1 MRSAAPPSER
11 PRPAGFP
18 VLRAEERFIEALA
31 ETLAAPVAERL
42 VPLRRE
48 GEGFL
53 DAEGAA
59 RYLCTSRKRVHELTS
74 ARLLWPD
81 GRDGRRPLYRRSS
94 LERYVEGEGG
104 DGR

>member
-1 MRSAAPPSER
+1 MRAVAPPSER
-11 PRPAGFP
+11 ARPVGIP

-31 ETLAAPVAERL
+31 ETIAAPVAERL
-42 VPLRRE
+42 GPLRCE

-59 RYLCTSRKRVHELTS
+59 RYLCTSRKRIHELTS

-94 LERYVEGEGG
+94 LDRYAEAEGG
-104 DGR
+104 DVR